1 MNMSLDIAWKSLNKK
16 KEELCGDTVD
26 IIKTEDSDILLLSD
40 GMGSG
45 VKANILSTLTTK
57 IMGTMLKNGAS
68 IEECV
73 TTIARTLPV
82 CQTRHVAYSTFSAL
96 QIYRDGRAVLLEYD
110 NPGGILI
117 RGGHHRDVP
126 FSVREI
132 EGKIIREYQFNVCY
146 GDYYVMMSDG
156 VIHAGVG
163 KKSGFGWPRTE
174 VVHYVEDICAS
185 NVSSSRLMSMISN
198 RCNMLYDGEP
208 GDDTTVI
215 TIKVTRPK
223 TVNLFTGPPVNK
235 ADDVRA
241 MQDFMS
247 KPGRKIVCGGTSS
260 NIVSRYLNK
269 PIKASLDYFDPD
281 IPPTAEIE
289 GMDLVT
295 EGVLTLN
302 RTVQMLAAY
311 NAGKVDEDFFKRLY
325 GRDGAAKLGKI
336 LIEECNHLNIFVG
349 KAINETYQAAALPF
363 DLSIRQR
370 LVEQLVNECKK
381 MGKTVTVKYY

>member
-16 KEELCGDTVD
+16 KEELCGDTVE

-82 CQTRHVAYSTFSAL
+82 CQTRHVAYSTFSVL
-96 QIYRDGRAVLLEYD
+96 QIYRDGKALLLEYD

-132 EGKIIREYQFNVCY
+132 EGKIIREYHFNVCY

-156 VIHAGVG
+156 VVHAGVG
-163 KKSGFGWPRTE
+163 KKSGFGWPRAE
-174 VVHYVEDICAS
+174 VVRYVEDVCAS
-185 NVSSSRLMSMISN
+185 NISSSRLMSMISN
-198 RCNMLYDGEP
+198 KCNMLYDGEP

-235 ADDVRA
+235 EDDARV
-241 MQDFMS
+241 MKEFMAKS
-247 KPGRKIVCGGTSS
+247 GKKIVCGGTSS
-260 NIVSRYLNK
+260 NIVARYLNK

-281 IPPTAEIE
+281 IPPIAHIK
-289 GMDLVT
+289 GIDLTT
-295 EGVLTLN
+295 EGVITMTQVLKYAQNYLTDN
-302 RTVQMLAAY
+302 VCYYDWST
-311 NAGKVDEDFFKRLY
+311 KK
-325 GRDGAAKLGKI
+325 DGASQIARMLF
-336 LIEECNHLNIFVG
+336 EEATDINFLVG
-349 KAINETYQAAALPF
+349 RAMNPAHQNPGLPINFSLKMRIVEE
-363 DLSIRQR
+363 LS
-370 LVEQLVNECKK
+370 ECLKK
-381 MGKTVTVKYY
+381 MGKKIKVSYF

>member
-16 KEELCGDTVD
+16 KEELCGDTVE

-82 CQTRHVAYSTFSAL
+82 CQTRHVAYSTFSVL
-96 QIYRDGRAVLLEYD
+96 QIYRDGKALLLEYD

-117 RGGHHRDVP
+117 RGGRHRDVP

-132 EGKIIREYQFNVCY
+132 EGKIIREYHFNVCY

-163 KKSGFGWPRTE
+163 KKSGFGWPRVE
-174 VVHYVEDICAS
+174 VVRYVEDVCAS
-185 NVSSSRLMSMISN
+185 NISSSRLMSMISN

-235 ADDVRA
+235 ADDVRVMKA
-241 MQDFMS
+241 FMAR
-247 KPGRKIVCGGTSS
+247 PGRKIVCGGTSS
-260 NIVSRYLNK
+260 QIAARYLNQEMTNNNDGTK
-269 PIKASLDYFDPD
+269 DV
-281 IPPTAEIE
+281 PPTANIREL
-289 GMDLVT
+289 DLVT
-295 EGVLTLN
+295 EGVLTMSHTFKLLRQFDEGDIDAEFFEALDADN
-302 RTVQMLAAY
+302 GGARLA
-311 NAGKVDEDFFKRLY
+311 R
-325 GRDGAAKLGKI
+325 I
-336 LIEECNHLNIFVG
+336 LLEECTELNFFVG
-349 KAINETYQAAALPF
+349 KANNQANYDNNQLF
-363 DLSIRQR
+363 DISVRRNLVVQIRDAM
-370 LVEQLVNECKK
+370 EH
-381 MGKTVTVKYY
+381 MGKQVNITYY

>member
-1 MNMSLDIAWKSLNKK
+1 MNKSLDIAWKSLNKA
-16 KEELCGDTVD
+16 KEELCGDTVE
-26 IIKTEDSDILLLSD
+26 IIRTEDSDILVLSD

-57 IMGTMLKNGAS
+57 IMGTMLKNGSS

-73 TTIARTLPV
+73 TTVARTLPV
-82 CQTRHVAYSTFSAL
+82 CQIRQVAYSTFSVLQVNKNGEAL
-96 QIYRDGRAVLLEYD
+96 LLEYD

-117 RGGHHRDVP
+117 RDGHQKNVP
-126 FSVREI
+126 FMVREI
-132 EGKIIREYQFNVCY
+132 EGKIIREYHFNVRY
-146 GDYYVMMSDG
+146 GDYYIMMSDG

-163 KKSGFGWPRTE
+163 TRSGFGWSRSE
-174 VVHYVEDICAS
+174 VVEYVEKLCTADI
-185 NVSSSRLMSMISN
+185 SSSRLMSMISN
-198 RCNMLYDGEP
+198 HCYELYDGKP

-215 TIKVTRPK
+215 AVRVTEPK
-223 TVNLFTGPPVNK
+223 TVNLFTGPPVK
-235 ADDVRA
+235 KEDDMRA
-241 MQDFMS
+241 MQDFSSM
-247 KPGRKIVCGGTSS
+247 PGLKIVCGGTSA
-260 NIVSRYLNK
+260 NIVARYLNK
-269 PIKASLDYFDPD
+269 PIRASLMYFDPD

-302 RTVQMLAAY
+302 RTVHMLHSY
-311 NAGKVDEDFFKRLY
+311 NEGQTDEAFFAGLY
-325 GRDGAAKLGKI
+325 GEDGAARLGKI
-336 LIEECNHLNIFVG
+336 LIEECTHLNLFVG
-349 KAINETYQAAALPF
+349 RAINETYQAAALSF